1 MKFEVQLDC
10 RGQLCPV
17 PILMTEEKIA
27 EMKPGQVLQVAF
39 TDPGA
44 QPDLVA
50 WCRATGHELLEFKTN
65 PASPPPAGRAG
76 AGRGTERFATIRKK

>member
-1 MKFEVQLDC
+1 MKSDAVLDC

-27 EMKPGQVLQVAF
+27 ELKRGQVLEVVF

-44 QPDLVA
+44 KPDLTA
-50 WCRATGHELLEFKTN
+50 WCRATDNEILEFKKIN
-65 PASPPPAGRAG
+65 
-76 AGRGTERFATIRKK
+76 EEYFATIRKK

>member
-1 MKFEVQLDC
+1 MKFKVQLDC

-27 EMKPGQVLQVAF
+27 QMKSGQVLEVVF

-44 QPDLVA
+44 KPDLVA
-50 WCRATGHELLEFKTN
+50 WCRATGNEILEFKN
-65 PASPPPAGRAG
+65 NAA
-76 AGRGTERFATIRKK
+76 ERFAYIRKK